1 LHTEDINMGWYIYT
15 KELGPG
21 KCTICEEPVKAG
33 DKVYFETL
41 PSRPMHA
48 VCVWERAEAEKP
60 KAA

>member
-1 LHTEDINMGWYIYT
+1 MGWYIYT